1 MSNRSLNKVM
11 LLGNLAAEP
20 EYKIL
25 NSNTTVATVSMATN
39 ESYKDAQGN
48 TQDKTEWH
56 KLVFWSKLADVV
68 HQYLHKGSQVYVE
81 GKLRTR
87 DYTDQNGQKKYVTEI
102 QVTELIMLGGAQQT
116 QPQGQYPQQQ
126 PSRDTQVST
135 LNSSHILK
143 DNSIISTINNSHILS
158 RDMVSNRD
166 NLSRGTCHLLRICRD
181 NDDNPLYSMQ
191 GIRRLY
197 EIFTHRKEKDN

>member
-1 MSNRSLNKVM
+1 MSNRSLNKVL

-20 EYKIL
+20 EYKVL
-25 NSNTTVATVSMATN
+25 NSNTAVATVSMATN

-56 KLVFWSKLADVV
+56 KLVFWPKLADVV

-102 QVTELIMLGGAQQT
+102 QVTELIMLGGAQST

-126 PSRDTQVST
+126 PQQGYTGVYTQQQSYPQGQQH
-135 LNSSHILK
+135 HIY
-143 DNSIISTINNSHILS
+143 NQQQSYPQGQQHHIYNQQQS
-158 RDMVSNRD
+158 YPQQGYGQQQGQPQQGYMPPPQN
-166 NLSRGTCHLLRICRD
+166 
-181 NDDNPLYSMQ
+181 MQ
-191 GIRRLY
+191 R
-197 EIFTHRKEKDN
+197 

>member
-25 NSNTTVATVSMATN
+25 NNSTAVATVSMATN

-102 QVTELIMLGGAQQT
+102 QVTELIMLGGAQSQT
-116 QPQGQYPQQQ
+116 QPQGYTGVYTQQQSYPQGQQHHIYNQQQSYPQQGYGQQQGQ
-126 PSRDTQVST
+126 PQQGYMPPPQ
-135 LNSSHILK
+135 N
-143 DNSIISTINNSHILS
+143 
-158 RDMVSNRD
+158 
-166 NLSRGTCHLLRICRD
+166 
-181 NDDNPLYSMQ
+181 MQ
-191 GIRRLY
+191 R
-197 EIFTHRKEKDN
+197 

>member
-25 NSNTTVATVSMATN
+25 NNSTAVATVSMATN
-39 ESYKDAQGN
+39 ETYKDAQGN

-102 QVTELIMLGGAQQT
+102 QVTELIMLGGAQSQT
-116 QPQGQYPQQQ
+116 QTQGQYPQQQ
-126 PSRDTQVST
+126 SQGYTGVYTQQQSYPHGPQGQPQGYTGVYTQQQSYPQQ
-135 LNSSHILK
+135 SQH
-143 DNSIISTINNSHILS
+143 
-158 RDMVSNRD
+158 
-166 NLSRGTCHLLRICRD
+166 G
-181 NDDNPLYSMQ
+181 YSQQQGQPQPGYMPPPQNMQ
-191 GIRRLY
+191 R
-197 EIFTHRKEKDN
+197 

>member
-25 NSNTTVATVSMATN
+25 NNSTAVATVSMATN

-87 DYTDQNGQKKYVTEI
+87 DYTDQNGQKRYVTEI
-102 QVTELIMLGGAQQT
+102 QVTELIMLGGAQST

-126 PSRDTQVST
+126 PQQGYTGVYTQQQSYPQGQQH
-135 LNSSHILK
+135 HIY
-143 DNSIISTINNSHILS
+143 NQQQSYPQQGYGQQQEQPQPGYMPPPQN
-158 RDMVSNRD
+158 
-166 NLSRGTCHLLRICRD
+166 
-181 NDDNPLYSMQ
+181 MQ
-191 GIRRLY
+191 R
-197 EIFTHRKEKDN
+197 

>member
-25 NSNTTVATVSMATN
+25 NNSTAVATVSMATN

-87 DYTDQNGQKKYVTEI
+87 DYTDQNGQKRYVTEI
-102 QVTELIMLGGAQQT
+102 QVTELIMLGGAQSQT
-116 QPQGQYPQQQ
+116 QPQGHYPQQQ
-126 PSRDTQVST
+126 PQGYTGVYTQQQSYPQGQH
-135 LNSSHILK
+135 HIY
-143 DNSIISTINNSHILS
+143 NQQQSYPQQQPQQ
-158 RDMVSNRD
+158 
-166 NLSRGTCHLLRICRD
+166 G
-181 NDDNPLYSMQ
+181 YSQQQGQPQPGYMPPPQNMQ
-191 GIRRLY
+191 R
-197 EIFTHRKEKDN
+197 

>member
-25 NSNTTVATVSMATN
+25 NSNTAVATVSMATN

-102 QVTELIMLGGAQQT
+102 QVTELIMLGGAQSQT
-116 QPQGQYPQQQ
+116 QPQGQYHQQQSQGYTGVYTQQQSYPQGQHHIYNQQQSYPQQSQQGMWTGDQGLEQ
-126 PSRDTQVST
+126 PQRQPQPGYMPPPH
-135 LNSSHILK
+135 N
-143 DNSIISTINNSHILS
+143 
-158 RDMVSNRD
+158 
-166 NLSRGTCHLLRICRD
+166 
-181 NDDNPLYSMQ
+181 MQ
-191 GIRRLY
+191 R
-197 EIFTHRKEKDN
+197 

>member
-20 EYKIL
+20 EYKVL
-25 NSNTTVATVSMATN
+25 NSNTAVATVSMATN

-102 QVTELIMLGGAQQT
+102 QVTELIMLGGAQSQT
-116 QPQGQYPQQQ
+116 QPQGQYTQQQ
-126 PSRDTQVST
+126 PQGYTGVYTQQQSYPPGYAQGYTGVYT
-135 LNSSHILK
+135 QQQSHPQQSQQGMWSGDQGLEQPQ
-143 DNSIISTINNSHILS
+143 
-158 RDMVSNRD
+158 
-166 NLSRGTCHLLRICRD
+166 RGQPQPGYMPPPQNIQR
-181 NDDNPLYSMQ
+181 
-191 GIRRLY
+191 
-197 EIFTHRKEKDN
+197 

>member
-25 NSNTTVATVSMATN
+25 NSNTAVATVSMATN
-39 ESYKDAQGN
+39 ETYKDAQGN

-102 QVTELIMLGGAQQT
+102 QVTELIMLGGAQSQT
-116 QPQGQYPQQQ
+116 QPQGQYPQQGYTGVYTQQQSYPPGYTQGQ
-126 PSRDTQVST
+126 PQGYTGVYTQQQ
-135 LNSSHILK
+135 SHPQQ
-143 DNSIISTINNSHILS
+143 SQQ
-158 RDMVSNRD
+158 
-166 NLSRGTCHLLRICRD
+166 G
-181 NDDNPLYSMQ
+181 YSQPQGQPQPGYMPPPQNMQ
-191 GIRRLY
+191 R
-197 EIFTHRKEKDN
+197 

>member
-1 MSNRSLNKVM
+1 MSNRSLNKVL

-20 EYKIL
+20 EYKVL
-25 NSNTTVATVSMATN
+25 NSNTAVATVSMATN

-102 QVTELIMLGGAQQT
+102 QVTELIMLGGAQST
-116 QPQGQYPQQQ
+116 QPQGQYPQGYTGVYTQQQSYPQGPQGQPQGYTGVYTQQQSYPQQQ
-126 PSRDTQVST
+126 PQ
-135 LNSSHILK
+135 
-143 DNSIISTINNSHILS
+143 
-158 RDMVSNRD
+158 
-166 NLSRGTCHLLRICRD
+166 G
-181 NDDNPLYSMQ
+181 YSQPQGQPQPGYMPPPQNMQ
-191 GIRRLY
+191 R
-197 EIFTHRKEKDN
+197 

>member
-20 EYKIL
+20 EYKVL
-25 NSNTTVATVSMATN
+25 NSNTAVATVSMATN
-39 ESYKDAQGN
+39 ETYKDAQGN

-87 DYTDQNGQKKYVTEI
+87 DYTDQKYVTEI
-102 QVTELIMLGGAQQT
+102 QVTELIMLGGAQT

-126 PSRDTQVST
+126 PQGYTGVYTQQQSYPQGQQH
-135 LNSSHILK
+135 HIYNQQQSYPQQGYGQQQGQPQQSQQGMWTGDQGLEQPQ
-143 DNSIISTINNSHILS
+143 
-158 RDMVSNRD
+158 
-166 NLSRGTCHLLRICRD
+166 RGQPQPGYMPPPQ
-181 NDDNPLYSMQ
+181 NMQ
-191 GIRRLY
+191 R
-197 EIFTHRKEKDN
+197 

>member
-11 LLGNLAAEP
+11 LLGNLAADP
-20 EYKIL
+20 EYRVL
-25 NSNTTVATVSMATN
+25 NSNTSVATVSMATN
-39 ESYKDAQGN
+39 ESYRDQQGN

-102 QVTELIMLGGAQQT
+102 QVTELIMLGGSQT

-126 PSRDTQVST
+126 PQGYTGVYTQQQ
-135 LNSSHILK
+135 SHPQQSQQGMWTGDQGLEQPQ
-143 DNSIISTINNSHILS
+143 
-158 RDMVSNRD
+158 
-166 NLSRGTCHLLRICRD
+166 RGQPQPGYMPPPQ
-181 NDDNPLYSMQ
+181 NMQ
-191 GIRRLY
+191 R
-197 EIFTHRKEKDN
+197 

>member
-25 NSNTTVATVSMATN
+25 SSNTTVATVSMATN

-87 DYTDQNGQKKYVTEI
+87 DYTDQNGQKRYVTEI
-102 QVTELIMLGGAQQT
+102 QVTELIMLGGAQSQT

-126 PSRDTQVST
+126 SQGYTGVYTQQQSYPQGQH
-135 LNSSHILK
+135 HIY
-143 DNSIISTINNSHILS
+143 NQQQSYPQQQPQ
-158 RDMVSNRD
+158 
-166 NLSRGTCHLLRICRD
+166 G
-181 NDDNPLYSMQ
+181 YSQPQGQPQPGYMPPPQNMQ
-191 GIRRLY
+191 R
-197 EIFTHRKEKDN
+197 

>member
-25 NSNTTVATVSMATN
+25 NNSTAVATVSMATN

-87 DYTDQNGQKKYVTEI
+87 DYTDQSGQKKYVTEI
-102 QVTELIMLGGAQQT
+102 QVTELIMLGAAQST

-126 PSRDTQVST
+126 PQGYTGVYTQQQSYPQGQH
-135 LNSSHILK
+135 HIYNQQQSYPQQPQQGMWTGDQGLEQP
-143 DNSIISTINNSHILS
+143 H
-158 RDMVSNRD
+158 
-166 NLSRGTCHLLRICRD
+166 RGQPQPGYMPPPQ
-181 NDDNPLYSMQ
+181 NMQ
-191 GIRRLY
+191 R
-197 EIFTHRKEKDN
+197 

>member
-1 MSNRSLNKVM
+1 MSNRSLNKV
-11 LLGNLAAEP
+11 N
-20 EYKIL
+20 
-25 NSNTTVATVSMATN
+25 NSTAVATVSMATN

-87 DYTDQNGQKKYVTEI
+87 DYTDQNGQKRYVTEI
-102 QVTELIMLGGAQQT
+102 QVTELIMLGGAQSQT

-126 PSRDTQVST
+126 PQQGYTGVYTQQQSYPQGQQH
-135 LNSSHILK
+135 HIY
-143 DNSIISTINNSHILS
+143 NQQQSYPQQGYGQQQGQPQPGYMPPPQN
-158 RDMVSNRD
+158 
-166 NLSRGTCHLLRICRD
+166 
-181 NDDNPLYSMQ
+181 MQ
-191 GIRRLY
+191 R
-197 EIFTHRKEKDN
+197 

>member
-25 NSNTTVATVSMATN
+25 NNSTAVATVSMATN

-102 QVTELIMLGGAQQT
+102 QVTELIMLGGAQSQT
-116 QPQGQYPQQQ
+116 QQTYPQQGYTGVHTQQQTYPQYPQQGYTGVYTQQQNYPQQRQ
-126 PSRDTQVST
+126 PQ
-135 LNSSHILK
+135 
-143 DNSIISTINNSHILS
+143 
-158 RDMVSNRD
+158 
-166 NLSRGTCHLLRICRD
+166 
-181 NDDNPLYSMQ
+181 Q
-191 GIRRLY
+191 GQQPQQGY
-197 EIFTHRKEKDN
+197 MPPPPQDVHR

>member
-102 QVTELIMLGGAQQT
+102 QVTELIMLGGAQST
-116 QPQGQYPQQQ
+116 QSQGQYPQQQ
-126 PSRDTQVST
+126 PQQGYTGVYTGHSQSHPQGYTGVYTQQQSYPQGQ
-135 LNSSHILK
+135 SYPQQQPQQ
-143 DNSIISTINNSHILS
+143 
-158 RDMVSNRD
+158 
-166 NLSRGTCHLLRICRD
+166 G
-181 NDDNPLYSMQ
+181 YSQQQGQPQPGYMPPPQNMQ
-191 GIRRLY
+191 R
-197 EIFTHRKEKDN
+197 

>member
-11 LLGNLAAEP
+11 LLGNLAADP
-20 EYKIL
+20 EYRVL
-25 NSNTTVATVSMATN
+25 NSNTSVATVSMATN
-39 ESYKDAQGN
+39 ESYKDQQGN

-102 QVTELIMLGGAQQT
+102 QVTELIMLGGSQT
-116 QPQGQYPQQQ
+116 QPQGQYPQQHPQGYTGVYTQQQSYPPGYAQGYPQGYTGVYTQQQSHPQQSQQGMWTGDQGLEQ
-126 PSRDTQVST
+126 PQREQPQPGYMPPPQ
-135 LNSSHILK
+135 N
-143 DNSIISTINNSHILS
+143 
-158 RDMVSNRD
+158 
-166 NLSRGTCHLLRICRD
+166 
-181 NDDNPLYSMQ
+181 MQ
-191 GIRRLY
+191 R
-197 EIFTHRKEKDN
+197 

>member
-25 NSNTTVATVSMATN
+25 NSNTAVATVSMATN

-102 QVTELIMLGGAQQT
+102 QVTELIMLGGAQSQT

-126 PSRDTQVST
+126 PQQRYTGVYTQQQSYPQGQH
-135 LNSSHILK
+135 HIYNQQQSYPQQPQQGMWTGDQGLEQPQ
-143 DNSIISTINNSHILS
+143 
-158 RDMVSNRD
+158 
-166 NLSRGTCHLLRICRD
+166 RGQPQPGYMPPPQ
-181 NDDNPLYSMQ
+181 NMQ
-191 GIRRLY
+191 R
-197 EIFTHRKEKDN
+197 

>member
-25 NSNTTVATVSMATN
+25 SSNTTVATVSMATN

-126 PSRDTQVST
+126 PQGYTGVYTQQQSYPQGPQGQPQGYTGVYTQQQSYPQQQPQQ
-135 LNSSHILK
+135 
-143 DNSIISTINNSHILS
+143 
-158 RDMVSNRD
+158 
-166 NLSRGTCHLLRICRD
+166 G
-181 NDDNPLYSMQ
+181 YSQQQGQPQQGYMPPPQNMQ
-191 GIRRLY
+191 R
-197 EIFTHRKEKDN
+197 

>member
-25 NSNTTVATVSMATN
+25 NNSTAVATVSMATN

-102 QVTELIMLGGAQQT
+102 QVTELIMLGGAQSQT

-126 PSRDTQVST
+126 PQVYTGVYTQQQSYPQGQQH
-135 LNSSHILK
+135 HIYNQQQSYPQQPQQGTWTGDQGLEQPQ
-143 DNSIISTINNSHILS
+143 
-158 RDMVSNRD
+158 
-166 NLSRGTCHLLRICRD
+166 RGQPQPGYMPPPQ
-181 NDDNPLYSMQ
+181 NMQ
-191 GIRRLY
+191 R
-197 EIFTHRKEKDN
+197 

>member
-20 EYKIL
+20 EYKVL
-25 NSNTTVATVSMATN
+25 NSNTAVATVSMATN
-39 ESYKDAQGN
+39 ETYKDAQGN

-102 QVTELIMLGGAQQT
+102 QVTELIMLGGAQT

-126 PSRDTQVST
+126 PQGYTGVYTQQQSYPPGYAQGYPQGYTGVYT
-135 LNSSHILK
+135 QQQSHPQQSQQGMWTGDQGLEQPQ
-143 DNSIISTINNSHILS
+143 
-158 RDMVSNRD
+158 
-166 NLSRGTCHLLRICRD
+166 RGQPQPGYMPPPQNIQR
-181 NDDNPLYSMQ
+181 
-191 GIRRLY
+191 
-197 EIFTHRKEKDN
+197 

>member
-20 EYKIL
+20 EYKVL
-25 NSNTTVATVSMATN
+25 NSNTAVATVSMATN
-39 ESYKDAQGN
+39 ETYKDAQGN

-102 QVTELIMLGGAQQT
+102 QVTELIMLGGAQT

-126 PSRDTQVST
+126 PQGYTGVYTQQQSYPPGYTQGYPQGYTGVYT
-135 LNSSHILK
+135 QQQSHPQQSQQGMWSGDQGLEQPQ
-143 DNSIISTINNSHILS
+143 
-158 RDMVSNRD
+158 
-166 NLSRGTCHLLRICRD
+166 RGQPQPGYMPPPPQ
-181 NDDNPLYSMQ
+181 NMQ
-191 GIRRLY
+191 R
-197 EIFTHRKEKDN
+197 

>member
-20 EYKIL
+20 EYKVL
-25 NSNTTVATVSMATN
+25 NSNTAVATVSMATN

-102 QVTELIMLGGAQQT
+102 QVTELIMLGGAQST

-126 PSRDTQVST
+126 PQQGYTGVYTQQQSYPQGQQH
-135 LNSSHILK
+135 HIY
-143 DNSIISTINNSHILS
+143 NQQQSYPQQQPQQ
-158 RDMVSNRD
+158 
-166 NLSRGTCHLLRICRD
+166 G
-181 NDDNPLYSMQ
+181 YSQPQ
-191 GIRRLY
+191 GQPQPGYMPPPQNMPR
-197 EIFTHRKEKDN
+197 